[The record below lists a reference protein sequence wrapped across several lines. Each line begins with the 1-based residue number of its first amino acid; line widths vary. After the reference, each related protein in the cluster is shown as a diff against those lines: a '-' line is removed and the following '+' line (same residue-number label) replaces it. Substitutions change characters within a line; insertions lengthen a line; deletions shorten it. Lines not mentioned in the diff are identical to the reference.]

1 MTERSNCPILGSI
14 DRSPEALW
22 EALMVG
28 FVICQICKKPVVL
41 EAARINEYGKAVH
54 EDCYL
59 NSVKR
64 VGPPPNTERPPEA
77 GA

>member
-1 MTERSNCPILGSI
+1 MTSGSNCPILGSI

-41 EAARINEYGKAVH
+41 ETARINEYGKAVH

>member
-1 MTERSNCPILGSI
+1 
-14 DRSPEALW
+14 
-22 EALMVG
+22 MVG

-41 EAARINEYGKAVH
+41 ETARINEYGKAVH

-59 NSVKR
+59 KALK
-64 VGPPPNTERPPEA
+64 GLTPPPNTERPPEA